1 MDQENSKPAGADPSL
16 EVIAIITKMREALV
30 RNPDDPEQVSLVD
43 IVQENRALL
52 LQYAMSQY
60 LLNPKSAS
68 LLEGVTS
75 LIAQMEKTVR
85 DDRKEKAKKKENE
98 NDMISFNQMLEAMKN
113 ISSGKII
120 IPSFDMSDF
129 ILDPGK
135 SLIMSPDIAPIS
147 PEELVQGNALVGLDA
162 EPI

>member
-1 MDQENSKPAGADPSL
+1 MDYEQPPKPAGADPSL
-16 EVIAIITKMREALV
+16 EVMDIIAKMREALT
-30 RNPDDPEQVSLVD
+30 RNPEDPEQVGLIDV
-43 IVQENRALL
+43 VQQNRTLL

-75 LIAQMEKTVR
+75 LIGQLEKTVR
-85 DDRKEKAKKKENE
+85 DDRKEKAKKKDQE
-98 NDMISFNQMLEAMKN
+98 NDVVSFNQMLEAMKN
-113 ISSGKII
+113 ISAGKIVV
-120 IPSFDMSDF
+120 PSFDMSDF
-129 ILDPGK
+129 ILDPSK
-135 SLIMSPDIAPIS
+135 TLLPADIAPIL